1 MKNNFSDFFKCKISL
16 ILIAAG
22 LSCLCAGTFAK
33 NYVVVGVDSDSDSSQ
48 PRVYSSETSGTGVNN
63 PNVRSRVNSS
73 TSSSGERVGV
83 SSYTSSTSSNPTSSS
98 SSTGNNSTYSS
109 PSSTS
114 SSGSAQNNSNS
125 ALQQSNQRESQTQN
139 SSRPDQAASE
149 EAKNS
154 SQNVAQNE
162 ATSEEKNKDESAEE
176 KPKPPED
183 LPAVEAEE
191 VVFPEVATPV
201 SAEKESKT
209 NYVAGIIAWILIL
222 AGTAMMVFIIVKGR
236 SAADV
241 PIQGLSGSK
250 KRRRRG
256 KHLLPDN
263 YYREKF

>member
-1 MKNNFSDFFKCKISL
+1 M
-16 ILIAAG
+16 G
-22 LSCLCAGTFAK
+22 LSCLCAGIFAK
-33 NYVVVGVDSDSDSSQ
+33 NYVVVGVDSDSYSSQ
-48 PRVYSSETSGTGVNN
+48 PRVYSSETSSTGVNN
-63 PNVRSRVNSS
+63 PNVRSSVN
-73 TSSSGERVGV
+73 SSSGERVGV
-83 SSYTSSTSSNPTSSS
+83 SSYTSSTSSNPASAS
-98 SSTGNNSTYSS
+98 SSTGSNSTYSS
-109 PSSTS
+109 S
-114 SSGSAQNNSNS
+114 SSASYSSSSQNSSSSAP
-125 ALQQSNQRESQTQN
+125 QQSTQRENQTQN
-139 SSRPDQAASE
+139 SSNPNQAASE
-149 EAKNS
+149 EAKIS
-154 SQNVAQNE
+154 SKNVAQNE

-222 AGTAMMVFIIVKGR
+222 AGIAMVVFIMIKGR

>member
-222 AGTAMMVFIIVKGR
+222 AGIAMMVFIIVKGR

>member
-1 MKNNFSDFFKCKISL
+1 MKNNFSNFLKCKISL

-33 NYVVVGVDSDSDSSQ
+33 NYVVVGVDSDSDNSQ
-48 PRVYSSETSGTGVNN
+48 PRVYSSETPSTGVNN

-83 SSYTSSTSSNPTSSS
+83 SSYSSSTSSNPASSS
-98 SSTGNNSTYSS
+98 SSTGSNSTYSS
-109 PSSTS
+109 S
-114 SSGSAQNNSNS
+114 SSSSYSSSAQNNSNS
-125 ALQQSNQRESQTQN
+125 APQQSTQRARQTQN
-139 SSRPDQAASE
+139 SSTPEQSASE
-149 EAKNS
+149 EAENS

-191 VVFPEVATPV
+191 VVFPEVATPM
-201 SAEKESKT
+201 SAEKEAKT

-222 AGTAMMVFIIVKGR
+222 AGIAMMVFIMIKGR